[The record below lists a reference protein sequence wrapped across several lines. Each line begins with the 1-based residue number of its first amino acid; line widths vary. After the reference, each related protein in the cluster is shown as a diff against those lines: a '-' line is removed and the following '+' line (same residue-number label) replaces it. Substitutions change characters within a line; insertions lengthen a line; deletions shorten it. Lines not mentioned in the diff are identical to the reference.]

1 MLEDSDVLVR
11 SDVRACMKRYR
22 DLSGQ
27 SGVVAYE
34 VSDDAVTVKF
44 RDGDVYRYDYATTGR
59 REVEEMKRL
68 AVAGQGLSTYI
79 SRVVKDRYARKWS

>member
-1 MLEDSDVLVR
+1 MRDSDVLML
-11 SDVRACMKRYR
+11 SDVGESMKRYR

-27 SGVVAYE
+27 SGVGAYE
-34 VSDDAVTVKF
+34 ISDDAITVKF
-44 RDGDVYRYDYATTGR
+44 RDGDVYLYDYATTGR

-68 AVAGQGLSTYI
+68 AVAGQGLSTFI

>member
-1 MLEDSDVLVR
+1 
-11 SDVRACMKRYR
+11 MKRYR

-34 VSDDAVTVKF
+34 VSDDAITVKF
-44 RDGDVYRYDYATTGR
+44 RDGDVYLYDYATTGL

-79 SRVVKDRYARKWS
+79 SRYVRERFAVKVS

>member
-1 MLEDSDVLVR
+1 MLDSDVLLV
-11 SDVRACMKRYR
+11 SDVGVRMKRYR

-34 VSDDAVTVKF
+34 VSDDAITVKF
-44 RDGDVYRYDYATTGR
+44 RDGDVYLYDHATTGR

>member
-1 MLEDSDVLVR
+1 
-11 SDVRACMKRYR
+11 MKRYR
-22 DLSGQ
+22 DLSGH

>member
-1 MLEDSDVLVR
+1 MLDSDVLLL
-11 SDVRACMKRYR
+11 SDVGASMKRYR

-34 VSDDAVTVKF
+34 ISDDAITVKF
-44 RDGDVYRYDYATTGR
+44 RDGDVYLYDYATTGR

-68 AVAGQGLSTYI
+68 AVAGRGLSTFI
-79 SRVVKDRYARKWS
+79 SRVVKERYARKWS

>member
-1 MLEDSDVLVR
+1 MLDCDVLLLSDVGA
-11 SDVRACMKRYR
+11 SMKQYR

-34 VSDDAVTVKF
+34 VSDDAITVKF
-44 RDGDVYRYDYATTGR
+44 RDGDMYLYDYATTGR

-68 AVAGQGLSTYI
+68 AVAGQGLSTFI
-79 SRVVKDRYARKWS
+79 SRVVKERYARKWS

>member
-1 MLEDSDVLVR
+1 MLDSDVLLL
-11 SDVRACMKRYR
+11 SDAGVSMKRYR

-34 VSDDAVTVKF
+34 VSNDAITVKF
-44 RDGDVYRYDYATTGR
+44 RDGDVYLYDYATTGR

-68 AVAGQGLSTYI
+68 AVAGQGLSTFI

>member
-1 MLEDSDVLVR
+1 MEDSDVLVR

>member
-1 MLEDSDVLVR
+1 MLDSDVLLL
-11 SDVRACMKRYR
+11 SDVGVRMKRYR

-34 VSDDAVTVKF
+34 VSDDAITVKF
-44 RDGDVYRYDYATTGR
+44 RDGDVYLYDYATTGR

-79 SRVVKDRYARKWS
+79 SRYVRERFAVKVS

>member
-1 MLEDSDVLVR
+1 
-11 SDVRACMKRYR
+11 MKRYR

-27 SGVVAYE
+27 SGVVAYD

-79 SRVVKDRYARKWS
+79 ARVVKDRYARKWS